1 MLIRTSCPCTIGQ
14 TCSPTITTPTLLS
27 KRPKRKASLKCVGCL
42 WPKGQTT
49 WSSKSNEMM
58 TTPWEKDLIA
68 QKKEMVAKNKLKS
81 PMTTTMTTTATLLK
95 EMMTSWPRCKKRQI
109 LTKSGKDKICTFL
122 LQETPGNGWHNN
134 WTSPLYIIWEVCLKY
149 RFQRFIFILVVILA
163 LGVDYISLCAI
174 SFITERYNGMFDKIW
189 IEQQSFGY
197 L

>member
-1 MLIRTSCPCTIGQ
+1 MRWWRHREKRTWLP
-14 TCSPTITTPTLLS
+14 
-27 KRPKRKASLKCVGCL
+27 RKRKWLPKTNLKVQWL
-42 WPKGQTT
+42 QPLLTIIYNHYYIQ
-49 WSSKSNEMM
+49 
-58 TTPWEKDLIA
+58 P
-68 QKKEMVAKNKLKS
+68 
-81 PMTTTMTTTATLLK
+81 LLK

-163 LGVDYISLCAI
+163 LGVDYISVCAI
-174 SFITERYNGMFDKIW
+174 SFITKRYNGMFDKIW